1 MKLGWD
7 HKTGLN
13 RYLRSWRSPDDPS
26 SGDFSTKLETTRGFP
41 ESTRVEQRL
50 DHLQERSVER
60 EPTNV
65 YSRVVLSS
73 AGLLQRFTWFETEQS
88 WRQLWYLPRDL
99 CDDYRE
105 CGDYGYCDLNTSPVC
120 NCIQGFETRRSSQ
133 EAGCV
138 RKTGLSCDGKDGFVR
153 LKKMKLPDTRVTVGD
168 SGIGLKECEE
178 RCLKDCNCTA
188 FANMDIRNG
197 GSGCV
202 IWNGDIFDV
211 RNFPNGG
218 QDLYVRLAAADLV
231 DKRTKNGKI
240 IGLSIGVTIILLLL
254 CFIIFRFWKKK
265 QKRSIA
271 IQTPIVD
278 QGRMEDSLMTE
289 LAITSR
295 RYISRENKTNDDLE
309 LSLMEFEVGRL
320 LDGKEIAVKRLSKMS
335 LQGTDEF
342 KNEVWR
348 NWKEG
353 KWLEIVDP
361 IIIDSSS
368 STCQAHEILR
378 CIQIGL
384 LCVQERAEDR
394 PVMASVMAMIGSET
408 MVIPEPKRPG
418 FCVGRNPLEIDS
430 SSSTQGNDEC
440 TVNQITLSV
449 VDAR

>member
-1 MKLGWD
+1 
-7 HKTGLN
+7 
-13 RYLRSWRSPDDPS
+13 
-26 SGDFSTKLETTRGFP
+26 
-41 ESTRVEQRL
+41 
-50 DHLQERSVER
+50 
-60 EPTNV
+60 
-65 YSRVVLSS
+65 
-73 AGLLQRFTWFETEQS
+73 
-88 WRQLWYLPRDL
+88 
-99 CDDYRE
+99 
-105 CGDYGYCDLNTSPVC
+105 
-120 NCIQGFETRRSSQ
+120 
-133 EAGCV
+133 
-138 RKTGLSCDGKDGFVR
+138 
-153 LKKMKLPDTRVTVGD
+153 
-168 SGIGLKECEE
+168 
-178 RCLKDCNCTA
+178 
-188 FANMDIRNG
+188 MDIRNG

-342 KNEVWR
+342 KNEVR
-348 NWKEG
+348 LIARLQHINLVRLLGCCVDKGEKMLIYEYLENLSLDSHIFDITRRSSLNWEMRFDITNG
-353 KWLEIVDP
+353 MLEDLYSSPRLTFGVLLLEIISGKKNNGFYNSTVTL
-361 IIIDSSS
+361 ISS
-368 STCQAHEILR
+368 
-378 CIQIGL
+378 
-384 LCVQERAEDR
+384 
-394 PVMASVMAMIGSET
+394 ASCGGT
-408 MVIPEPKRPG
+408 
-418 FCVGRNPLEIDS
+418 GRKEN
-430 SSSTQGNDEC
+430 G
-440 TVNQITLSV
+440 
-449 VDAR
+449 